1 MIYETAFGKNDI
13 RGVYGE
19 DITEELFF
27 YTGRGY
33 LRFISEKTG
42 KKPEQILVTVCHDAR
57 LHSPAL
63 SEALTKGLLSLG
75 ARVINL
81 GLAPTPIGYYSEAKG
96 ISSVVT
102 FNQDIDGAL
111 IITAS
116 HNPSQY
122 NGLKMT
128 FEKQSLNE
136 EQIKEVKTF
145 TIKEYQNFP
154 PKTLQNAPVDR
165 SKLQEYDLI
174 YDYIQDMSKRFG
186 KIGEGLKVVVD
197 SANATGG
204 IVAPKLYRM
213 LGCEVI
219 ELYSN
224 PDGRFPHHH
233 PNPSD
238 EKTLNDIK
246 KSVIANNADL
256 GIAFDGDSDRIGV
269 IASDGQAISG
279 DKLLLI
285 YAEDYLNSIS
295 DKASAPAIVSE
306 VKCSQVL
313 FDTINQM
320 GGTAI
325 MCRTGHGY
333 IKSKMKETGALL
345 AGEMSGHVFFKD
357 RYYGYDDAIYAG
369 CRIIEILAKNKK
381 QNPQFKLEDLLK
393 PFSKVF
399 TSKEYR
405 INCPNDKKKAVLE
418 KFQNYVEEHPMMFSD
433 KILNIVTIDGMRI
446 IFDGGF
452 ALVRQSNTEPVFTLR
467 FEAKTQ
473 TMCEVYIKAMVD
485 KLNELIKD

>member
-1 MIYETAFGKNDI
+1 MKKLFIGICALFLAIGLTGCGGGNTA
-13 RGVYGE
+13 
-19 DITEELFF
+19 
-27 YTGRGY
+27 
-33 LRFISEKTG
+33 
-42 KKPEQILVTVCHDAR
+42 
-57 LHSPAL
+57 
-63 SEALTKGLLSLG
+63 
-75 ARVINL
+75 
-81 GLAPTPIGYYSEAKG
+81 
-96 ISSVVT
+96 
-102 FNQDIDGAL
+102 
-111 IITAS
+111 
-116 HNPSQY
+116 
-122 NGLKMT
+122 
-128 FEKQSLNE
+128 
-136 EQIKEVKTF
+136 
-145 TIKEYQNFP
+145 
-154 PKTLQNAPVDR
+154 
-165 SKLQEYDLI
+165 
-174 YDYIQDMSKRFG
+174 
-186 KIGEGLKVVVD
+186 
-197 SANATGG
+197 
-204 IVAPKLYRM
+204 
-213 LGCEVI
+213 
-219 ELYSN
+219 
-224 PDGRFPHHH
+224 
-233 PNPSD
+233 SD